1 MTFQN
6 TNQPYFVLVETTHSG
21 NIGAAARAMK
31 TMGFSK
37 LRLVQPCKYLTAE
50 ALARASGADDI
61 VRCAEVYDSLDEAIA
76 DCVSV
81 YGTSARSRSME
92 WSVSDVPQV
101 AEQIKTNPVQ
111 SAVVFGRERSGL
123 SNEELASCN
132 GRLWIPSSPD
142 FSSLNLA
149 SAVQVVAY
157 ELRRSVGFG
166 YEAFNPAA
174 DSANATHTEATDA
187 ETRVAATQSDDP
199 PADHAAMEHFFDHL
213 ESVMTDTGFLN
224 PDNPRLLMQRLR
236 RLFGRSQVL
245 HSEVQILRG
254 FLTAIEKSSV
264 EKGAHRSL

>member
-1 MTFQN
+1 MTSLN
-6 TNQPYFVLVETTHSG
+6 SKQPCFVLVETTHSG

-37 LRLVQPCKYLTAE
+37 LRLVKPCKYMTAE

-61 VRCAEVYDSLDEAIA
+61 VRGAEVFDSLEDAIS

-92 WSVSDVPQV
+92 WSVSDVPEV
-101 AEQIKTNPVQ
+101 AERIKNEQT
-111 SAVVFGRERSGL
+111 SAAVVFGRERSGL
-123 SNEELASCN
+123 TNEELACCN
-132 GRLWIPSSPD
+132 GRLWIPSNPD

-149 SAVQVVAY
+149 SAVQVVTY

-166 YEAFNPAA
+166 YQSHSPVATSEKPLQPHVGHLA
-174 DSANATHTEATDA
+174 DTTD
-187 ETRVAATQSDDP
+187 DDP
-199 PADHAAMEHFFDHL
+199 PADHAAMQHFFNHL
-213 ESVMTDTGFLN
+213 ESVMINTGFLN

-236 RLFGRSQVL
+236 RLFSRSQIL

-254 FLTAIEKSSV
+254 FLTAVDKSVV
-264 EKGAHRSL
+264 EKGGSRSL